1 MTQLGN
7 VKTSRWSESRRALD
21 CDLTQNSAQLV
32 EVHRFRKVEVEA
44 RLLTALYIISRAKAG

>member
-7 VKTSRWSESRRALD
+7 VKTSGWPESKQALD
-21 CDLTQNSAQLV
+21 RNLAQNSAQLV

-44 RLLTALYIISRAKAG
+44 RLLTALDIISRAKAG